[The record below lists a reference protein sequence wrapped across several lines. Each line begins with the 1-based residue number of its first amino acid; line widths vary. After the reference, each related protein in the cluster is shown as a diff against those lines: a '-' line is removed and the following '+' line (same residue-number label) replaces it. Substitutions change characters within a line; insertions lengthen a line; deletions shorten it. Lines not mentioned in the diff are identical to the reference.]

1 MGHMTDGTLI
11 RVKFL
16 VVFVFLGCGCHGSG
30 SRSVNLTT
38 AQKLSDSF
46 MSDWVAHRTDAAF
59 DEMEPEF
66 TGTVNRAEFAV
77 QLEKLSQYCG
87 WPLDSELK
95 HVENGTKVYL
105 DGHTNST
112 RKFTYAATTTQ
123 YPKGQCYFSI
133 EVAPSGKS
141 AKVTTF
147 GPLRVTSGNPFP

>member
-1 MGHMTDGTLI
+1 
-11 RVKFL
+11 
-16 VVFVFLGCGCHGSG
+16 
-30 SRSVNLTT
+30 
-38 AQKLSDSF
+38 
-46 MSDWVAHRTDAAF
+46 MSDWVAHRADAAF

-66 TGTVNRAEFAV
+66 TGTVTRAEFAV
-77 QLEKLSQYCG
+77 QFEKLSQYCG

-105 DGHTNST
+105 DGHTNSI